1 MNKKSNIFLSLAVLL
16 LSLLLIGSSSV
27 MAQPYGQGTYDANV
41 PYGGETSLSIATNG
55 NVTIPVTPTSAGV
68 SASGTSTVTVTSTDV
83 QGYELYVR
91 ALGSTS
97 LTNFS
102 STLPASANG
111 VPAALAMNTWG
122 YNTDASSNFVGMLLT
137 DTLIRSTTGPVS
149 AGQNTTV
156 TYGIR
161 IDLSKAAGNYSTT
174 VMYTAVPKTD

>member
-1 MNKKSNIFLSLAVLL
+1 MNKKRNIFLSFSFLFAIAV
-16 LSLLLIGSSSV
+16 IAGAPSV
-27 MAQPYGQGTYDANV
+27 IAQPYGQGTYDANV
-41 PYGGETSLSIATNG
+41 PYGNETSLSIATNG

-68 SASGTSTVTVTSTDV
+68 SANGSSTVTVTSTDV

-91 ALGSTS
+91 ALSSTN

-137 DTLIRSTTGPVS
+137 DTLIRSTTGPVG

-161 IDLSKAAGNYSTT
+161 IDLSKAAGNYTTT